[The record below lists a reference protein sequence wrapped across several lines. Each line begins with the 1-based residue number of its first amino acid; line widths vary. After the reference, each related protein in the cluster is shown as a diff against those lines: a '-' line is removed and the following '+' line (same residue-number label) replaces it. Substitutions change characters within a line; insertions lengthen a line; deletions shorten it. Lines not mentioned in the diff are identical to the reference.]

1 MRNSTK
7 VVALFTG
14 ALLSSSALALVP
26 LTHRGFIGG
35 LDFSADEAAA
45 PTPLLI
51 NRQVYLG
58 ASPLG
63 VGTDVAYARA
73 GGRGENVRVIDIETG
88 MNAPH
93 EDLPRLFH
101 ATVPLNSDH
110 GTAVMGIMGAQD
122 NGYGMTGI
130 APAAEYGFA
139 GFVEGDEDI
148 SPAYIAGIVKQIS
161 EAREQLRAGDVMVI
175 EQQVTGPKG
184 DYILVEY
191 WDEIFAELKAATD
204 KGIICVAAAG
214 NGYSNLDHPA
224 YRNLL
229 DRSVR
234 DSGCIVV
241 GAARIGDNTRLAFSN
256 YGKIVDAFGYG
267 GQVAATGYGDLFNAS
282 EDTKYTARF
291 SGTSSATPIVA
302 GAVTVVSS
310 IAKAQGKVISPARM
324 RAALR
329 ATGNAQQGN
338 TAENIGKFPN
348 IGQLLRH
355 LGLN

>member
-1 MRNSTK
+1 MR
-7 VVALFTG
+7 LLPFL
-14 ALLSSSALALVP
+14 ALLSTPAFALVP
-26 LTHRGFIGG
+26 LTRAG
-35 LDFSADEAAA
+35 LDAHFDVSWEDAGA

-51 NRQVYLG
+51 DKQVYLG

-73 GGRGENVRVIDIETG
+73 GGRGENVKVIDIETG
-88 MNAPH
+88 MNATH
-93 EDLPRLFH
+93 EDLPPLFH
-101 ATVPLNSDH
+101 ATVPANSDH

-122 NGYGMTGI
+122 NGIGMTGI
-130 APAAEYGFA
+130 APAADYGFA
-139 GFVEGDEDI
+139 GFIEGDEDI
-148 SPAYIAGIVKQIS
+148 GPAYIAGIVKQIKD
-161 EAREQLRAGDVMVI
+161 ARRQLGAGDVMVI

-191 WDEIFAELKAATD
+191 WDEIFNELKAATD

-214 NGYSNLDHPA
+214 NGFSNLDDAA
-224 YRNLL
+224 YNNLL
-229 DRSVR
+229 NRTVR

-241 GAARIGDNTRLAFSN
+241 GAARIGTNTRLGFSN
-256 YGKIVDAFGYG
+256 YGQIVDAFGYG
-267 GQVAATGYGDLFNAS
+267 GNVAATGYGDLFNAS
-282 EDTKYTARF
+282 EDSKYTGRF

-310 IAKAQGKVISPARM
+310 IAKAQGKTISPARM

-329 ATGNAQQGN
+329 ATGNAQQGD
-338 TAENIGKFPN
+338 TSQNIGKFPN